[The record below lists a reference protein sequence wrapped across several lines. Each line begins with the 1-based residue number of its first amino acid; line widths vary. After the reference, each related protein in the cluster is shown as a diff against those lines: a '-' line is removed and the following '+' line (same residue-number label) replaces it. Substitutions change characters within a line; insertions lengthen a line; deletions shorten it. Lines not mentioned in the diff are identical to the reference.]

1 MSILNKIFLILG
13 KETGVKQ
20 SLLPLSIL
28 SGIVL
33 ILFFLIVGDLR
44 EFFEAGGPVLWGIL
58 LVTMIMWTLIIER
71 FWYFKNLM
79 PALSNKA
86 LNQWNDISNKGDW
99 FSMRIRD
106 QIISEVSAET
116 RKFILTIETMMQ
128 ILPLLGLLGTVV
140 GMIKVFD
147 VMTFFGT
154 GNARLMA
161 SGVSQATIPTMAG
174 LVAAISGVYIA
185 NLISYENGKE
195 NDSKITKVLLI
206 ND

>member
-1 MSILNKIFLILG
+1 MSILNKISSIIG
-13 KETGVKQ
+13 TETDLKQ
-20 SLLPLSIL
+20 SALPLSIL
-28 SGIVL
+28 SGLVL
-33 ILFFLIVGDLR
+33 IIFFLIAGDLR

-79 PALSNKA
+79 PALSDKA
-86 LNQWNDISNKGDW
+86 LNQWSNISNKGDW

-106 QIISEVSAET
+106 QIISEVSGET
-116 RKFILTIETMMQ
+116 RKFLLTIETMMQ

-185 NLISYENGKE
+185 NLLKRKAEDEIN
-195 NDSKITKVLLI
+195 KVADQLI
-206 ND
+206 IHE

>member
-1 MSILNKIFLILG
+1 MSILNKLSSIIG
-13 KETGVKQ
+13 KETDLKQ
-20 SLLPLSIL
+20 SALSLSIL
-28 SGIVL
+28 AGLVL
-33 ILFFLIVGDLR
+33 IIFFVIAADLR

-79 PALSNKA
+79 PSLTNDA
-86 LNQWNDISNKGDW
+86 LNQWGTVSNKGDW
-99 FSMRIRD
+99 YSMRIRD

-174 LVAAISGVYIA
+174 LVAAISGLYIA
-185 NLISYENGKE
+185 NLLKRKAEDEINKIADQLTISE
-195 NDSKITKVLLI
+195 
-206 ND
+206 